1 MRRFYRIIM
10 MLVLLFT
17 SQALNAQIVTCP
29 APTGVTVS
37 DITTYNA
44 TISWTNGGTE
54 SLWELIIGDST
65 YYPTSN
71 SYTTNTLHSNTQYI
85 VSVRAICDSGDTST
99 AVLDSFSTACPSHIT
114 YRDLPLF
121 EDFESYGYGLLRRCK
136 SFTFIL

>member
-44 TISWTNGGTE
+44 TIS
-54 SLWELIIGDST
+54 
-65 YYPTSN
+65 
-71 SYTTNTLHSNTQYI
+71 
-85 VSVRAICDSGDTST
+85 
-99 AVLDSFSTACPSHIT
+99 
-114 YRDLPLF
+114 
-121 EDFESYGYGLLRRCK
+121 
-136 SFTFIL
+136 